1 MATIGMREMLEA
13 GAHFGHQTRRW
24 NPKMK
29 PFIFGARN
37 GIYIIDLQQTV
48 GLFDRAFD
56 KLANLVAKG
65 EKILF
70 IGTKKQAAEIVAEE
84 AKRAGQFYINNRWL
98 GGMLTNFKTI
108 KGSIERL
115 RAIEK
120 MQQDGTYDRLPKK
133 EVVKLTRELAK
144 LEKNLA
150 GIRDMNKLPGAIFVI
165 DPKREH
171 IAVDEAKRLGIPII
185 ALVDTNC
192 DPEGIEFVIPA
203 NDDAIRAIKLFTS
216 KCVRRGRRPSPGV
229 PGAARRQGRRRRRR
243 ARRSWSWRPPGPSRE
258 EGPEGRRHPRAPSAR
273 PRPGRGR
280 GRRCGGGRRARRRGR
295 SGRGRRCRE
304 GSRPG
309 LIAAGCFRRRAGFG
323 LRVSFFG
330 GPLAQTSSRRQ

>member
-1 MATIGMREMLEA
+1 MATIAMRDMLEC

-48 GLFDRAFD
+48 GLFDSAYE
-56 KLANLVAKG
+56 KAANLVARG

-70 IGTKKQAAEIVAEE
+70 IGTKKQAQDIVAEE
-84 AKRAGQFYINNRWL
+84 AKRAGQFYVNNRWL

-108 KGSIERL
+108 KQGIDRL
-115 RAIEK
+115 RALEK
-120 MQQDGTYDRLPKK
+120 MTTDGTFERLPKK
-133 EVVKLTRELAK
+133 EVVQLSRELQK

-192 DPEGIEFVIPA
+192 DPDGIDYLIPA
-203 NDDAIRAIKLFTS
+203 NDDAIRSIKLFTEKVADACAEGNARHQEYLRS
-216 KCVRRGRRPSPGV
+216 KGGEKDESEGQKTREGRPDREERKPR
-229 PGAARRQGRRRRRR
+229 PGAKKGPKVDVIR
-243 ARRSWSWRPPGPSRE
+243 ARRPGGQVAAETEDDDVDVGTAEPAAEAAE
-258 EGPEGRRHPRAPSAR
+258 EGAETPPVEASPA
-273 PRPGRGR
+273 
-280 GRRCGGGRRARRRGR
+280 
-295 SGRGRRCRE
+295 
-304 GSRPG
+304 
-309 LIAAGCFRRRAGFG
+309 
-323 LRVSFFG
+323 
-330 GPLAQTSSRRQ
+330 

>member
-1 MATIGMREMLEA
+1 MATIAMRDMLEC

-48 GLFDRAFD
+48 GLFDRAYE
-56 KLANLVAKG
+56 KAANLVARG

-70 IGTKKQAAEIVAEE
+70 IGTKKQAQDIVAEE
-84 AKRAGQFYINNRWL
+84 AKRSNQFYVNNRWL

-108 KGSIERL
+108 KQGIDRL
-115 RAIEK
+115 RLLEK
-120 MQQDGTYDRLPKK
+120 QQQDGTFDRLPKK
-133 EVVKLTRELAK
+133 EVVQLTRELAK

-171 IAVDEAKRLGIPII
+171 IAVDEAKRLGIPIL

-192 DPEGIEFVIPA
+192 DPDGIDFLIPA
-203 NDDAIRAIKLFTS
+203 NDDAIRSIKLFTERIANAAVEGNARHQEYLRS
-216 KCVRRGRRPSPGV
+216 KGGEKDETEGKGEGRPEREDRKPRMDKKKGPKV
-229 PGAARRQGRRRRRR
+229 DIVR
-243 ARRSWSWRPPGPSRE
+243 ARRPGGQVANETDDEDVEVGGAVAAAEPAAE
-258 EGPEGRRHPRAPSAR
+258 ED
-273 PRPGRGR
+273 
-280 GRRCGGGRRARRRGR
+280 
-295 SGRGRRCRE
+295 
-304 GSRPG
+304 
-309 LIAAGCFRRRAGFG
+309 AAKPTVEA
-323 LRVSFFG
+323 S
-330 GPLAQTSSRRQ
+330 PA

>member
-120 MQQDGTYDRLPKK
+120 MQQDGTFDRLPKK

-192 DPEGIEFVIPA
+192 DPEGIDYVIPA
-203 NDDAIRAIKLFTS
+203 NDDAIRSIKLFTT
-216 KCVRRGRRPSPGV
+216 KVADACVEGGARHQEYLAQRGDKGEQDGDRGERRDRGD
-229 PGAARRQGRRRRRR
+229 
-243 ARRSWSWRPPGPSRE
+243 
-258 EGPEGRRHPRAPSAR
+258 
-273 PRPGRGR
+273 RPGRGPKK
-280 GRRCGGGRRARRRGR
+280 GPKVDVIRARRT
-295 SGRGRRCRE
+295 
-304 GSRPG
+304 P
-309 LIAAGCFRRRAGFG
+309 AAMGTPDEEDEEIGTA
-323 LRVSFFG
+323 VAE
-330 GPLAQTSSRRQ
+330 PAAPAATDEEPVVKEAAPA

>member
-1 MATIGMREMLEA
+1 MRDMLEC

-29 PFIFGARN
+29 PYIFGARN

-48 GLFDRAFD
+48 GLFDRAYD
-56 KLANLVAKG
+56 RAANLVARG

-70 IGTKKQAAEIVAEE
+70 IGTKKQAQDIVAEE
-84 AKRAGQFYINNRWL
+84 AKRSGQFYVNNRWL

-108 KGSIERL
+108 KAGIDRL

-120 MQQDGTYDRLPKK
+120 MKTDGTFERLPKK
-133 EVVKLTRELAK
+133 EVIQLEREFGK

-192 DPEGIEFVIPA
+192 DPDGIDYIIPA
-203 NDDAIRAIKLFTS
+203 NDDAIRSIKLFTGKIGDACAEGQGRHQEYLRS
-216 KCVRRGRRPSPGV
+216 KGDRDEGGEKDRGDKGDGESRGDRRPRGNAKKGPKV
-229 PGAARRQGRRRRRR
+229 DIVR
-243 ARRSWSWRPPGPSRE
+243 ARRAPGNVT
-258 EGPEGRRHPRAPSAR
+258 
-273 PRPGRGR
+273 
-280 GRRCGGGRRARRRGR
+280 
-295 SGRGRRCRE
+295 
-304 GSRPG
+304 
-309 LIAAGCFRRRAGFG
+309 
-323 LRVSFFG
+323 VS
-330 GPLAQTSSRRQ
+330 PDDEDEVETADDKATADKPAEASV

>member
-1 MATIGMREMLEA
+1 MATIAMRDMLEC

-29 PFIFGARN
+29 PYIFGARN

-48 GLFDRAFD
+48 GLFDRAYE
-56 KLANLVAKG
+56 KAANLVARG

-70 IGTKKQAAEIVAEE
+70 IGTKKQAQDIVAEE
-84 AKRAGQFYINNRWL
+84 AKRSNQFYVNNRWL

-108 KGSIERL
+108 KQGIDRL
-115 RAIEK
+115 RSLEK
-120 MQQDGTYDRLPKK
+120 MQQDGTFDRLPKK
-133 EVVKLTRELAK
+133 EVVQLTRELAK

-192 DPEGIEFVIPA
+192 DPDGIDYLIPA
-203 NDDAIRAIKLFTS
+203 NDDAIRSIKLFTERISNAAQEGNARHQEYLRS
-216 KCVRRGRRPSPGV
+216 KGGSAEDGAEAKGDGAPRGDREDRMPRADKKKGPKV
-229 PGAARRQGRRRRRR
+229 DVIR
-243 ARRSWSWRPPGPSRE
+243 ARRPGGQVANE
-258 EGPEGRRHPRAPSAR
+258 TDDEDVEV
-273 PRPGRGR
+273 
-280 GRRCGGGRRARRRGR
+280 GGGTATT
-295 SGRGRRCRE
+295 E
-304 GSRPG
+304 GEE
-309 LIAAGCFRRRAGFG
+309 AAAEKP
-323 LRVSFFG
+323 VEAS
-330 GPLAQTSSRRQ
+330 PA